1 MGIFQQRPSCEP
13 DEQRALDPRCPRS
26 TKPRRAPR
34 QKTAPRVDST
44 VAVMAVRFTLRL
56 LAMAAPLVP
65 WCESRSQVNTAALTS
80 FPAVSCM
87 SSTTCVPGDVCC
99 GVLLAPGATDFVR
112 CQPEPC
118 PTNAVQLCE
127 SSAECVQL
135 DFTCGSPVA
144 LPDGG
149 SAMICSSPGTVIEG
163 GQGEAAADGGTTT
176 DAPPVDTSPGN
187 TSPEDDAA
195 RQEHSD

>member
-1 MGIFQQRPSCEP
+1 MRGWR
-13 DEQRALDPRCPRS
+13 
-26 TKPRRAPR
+26 RRAR
-34 QKTAPRVDST
+34 KTAQHVGST
-44 VAVMAVRFTLRL
+44 VPVMGVRFTVPL

-65 WCESRSQVNTAALTS
+65 WCESRNQVNTAALTS

-99 GVLLAPGATDFVR
+99 GILLAPGATDFVR

-118 PTNAVQLCE
+118 PTSTVQLCQ

-135 DFTCGSPVA
+135 DSTCGSPVA

-149 SAMICSSPGTVIEG
+149 SAMICGSPATVIDG

-176 DAPPVDTSPGN
+176 DAPPVDTSPGD
-187 TSPEDDAA
+187 TSSGNDAA
-195 RQEHSD
+195 RQENSG